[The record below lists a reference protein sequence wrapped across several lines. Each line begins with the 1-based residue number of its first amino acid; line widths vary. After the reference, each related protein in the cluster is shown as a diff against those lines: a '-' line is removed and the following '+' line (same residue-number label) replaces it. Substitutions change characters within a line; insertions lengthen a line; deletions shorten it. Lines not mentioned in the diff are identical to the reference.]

1 MNREA
6 RARNASFLAAAAALG
21 AVHLWLVNYFVP
33 SVAAFAGCSKSP
45 TAVVMAAADTVGQRL
60 MQPQL
65 DRQAAI

>member
-1 MNREA
+1 MR
-6 RARNASFLAAAAALG
+6 
-21 AVHLWLVNYFVP
+21 LVNYFVP

-45 TAVVMAAADTVGQRL
+45 TAVVTAAADTVGQRL